1 MYLMFWLTVK
11 YGGIRRLLHVLIT
24 LRDGQLHLCTRWKV
38 HRELV
43 LEPNLDWSKRK
54 KEKGRK
60 KKKTDGS
67 YLPKHQK
74 LIANA
79 PKTHNLILILPLIY
93 MYILIRQLN
102 LLV

>member
-1 MYLMFWLTVK
+1 MFWLTVK

-24 LRDGQLHLCTRWKV
+24 LRDGQLHLCNRWKV

-60 KKKTDGS
+60 KKKTGWIILAKASEINSECSKNTSS
-67 YLPKHQK
+67 YT
-74 LIANA
+74 N
-79 PKTHNLILILPLIY
+79 TYVNIY
-93 MYILIRQLN
+93 MYILIRQLK